1 MSKSTHPLLCKQS
14 GSCRWRHSCRIPQ
27 QPALRAPQKI
37 LFLPRVLEP
46 GGARGRSARG
56 PRRRPCP
63 TSTDRRPASRPVCGL
78 SHTSHTRQRTEACGS
93 KDTRANKSQ
102 SSYQDV
108 CGSLTGSAGG
118 HRRARTARPGNSFF
132 LLLSHAALL
141 PPSPLGRR
149 GGCMSLDV
157 DLDRSALEGCPWNQ
171 IKPKILK
178 KNLGPLESVL
188 FRTCSQR
195 FRTCSQRNNFYFYP

>member
-102 SSYQDV
+102 STIRTSAGLLQAPQAAIAEHEQRGPAIAFSCYSPTLLSCLPPRGAAEEDV
-108 CGSLTGSAGG
+108 CRSMSTLTD
-118 HRRARTARPGNSFF
+118 RPWK
-132 LLLSHAALL
+132 
-141 PPSPLGRR
+141 
-149 GGCMSLDV
+149 V
-157 DLDRSALEGCPWNQ
+157 CPWNQ

-178 KNLGPLESVL
+178 KNLGPRL
-188 FRTCSQR
+188 
-195 FRTCSQRNNFYFYP
+195 